1 MEIVIQYITNALSVG
16 GTYALLALGLAII
29 FGILGFINFAHG
41 EIMTICGY
49 ALFYA
54 LVSGGLPFW
63 IAVIIGVI
71 TAGAAAVAMERVAF
85 RPLRGANPM
94 VLLIAGFALSGALQT
109 AFLVFL
115 GERPKPVP
123 MPEYF
128 TGAIN
133 IGGVYIGVVQ
143 LISIIVTVVAVFSLN
158 LFLKRTKFGISLLAA
173 ADNFT
178 IARLMGI
185 RANAIFS
192 GTFAI
197 SGVLAGIAGVLWL
210 AQRGSVSSTMG
221 FTPLIKAFIATII
234 GGMGSLTGAVLGGFL
249 LGALEIIFQIILP
262 SEQLIFRDPIVLFF
276 LIAVLL
282 FRPGGL
288 IQEHKESIR

>member
-1 MEIVIQYITNALSVG
+1 MQIVFQYITNALSVG
-16 GTYALLALGLAII
+16 GIYALLALGLAII
-29 FGILGFINFAHG
+29 FGIMGFINFAHG

-54 LVSGGLPFW
+54 MIVGMPFW
-63 IAVIIGVI
+63 LTMIAGVLV
-71 TAGAAAVAMERVAF
+71 AGLAAIAIERIAF

-94 VLLIAGFALSGALQT
+94 TLLISGFALSGALQT
-109 AFLVFL
+109 GFLIFL
-115 GERPKPVP
+115 GERPKAVP
-123 MPEYF
+123 MPDYL

-133 IGGVYIGVVQ
+133 IGGIYIGIVQ
-143 LISIIVTVVAVFSLN
+143 LISIIVTVIAVVALN
-158 LFLKRTKFGISLLAA
+158 LFLNRTKFGISLLAA
-173 ADNFT
+173 ADDFS

-197 SGVLAGIAGVLWL
+197 SGILAGIAGVLWL

-221 FTPLIKAFIATII
+221 FTPMIKAFIATIV
-234 GGMGSLTGAVLGGFL
+234 GGLGSLSGAVLGGFL
-249 LGALEIIFQIILP
+249 LGALEVVFQVILP
-262 SEQLIFRDPIVLFF
+262 PEQLIFRDPIVLFF

-288 IQEHKESIR
+288 IRAQKESMK

>member
-1 MEIVIQYITNALSVG
+1 MEIAIQYITNALSVG
-16 GTYALLALGLAII
+16 GTYALLALGLAIV

-49 ALFYA
+49 VLFYA
-54 LVSGGLPFW
+54 MAIGLPFW
-63 IAVIIGVI
+63 VAIIIGVI
-71 TAGAAAVAMERVAF
+71 MAGVAAVVMERIAF

-94 VLLIAGFALSGALQT
+94 SLLIAGFALSGALQIS
-109 AFLVFL
+109 FLVFL

-128 TGAIN
+128 TGAIK
-133 IGGVYIGVVQ
+133 IGGIYIGVVQ
-143 LISIIVTVVAVFSLN
+143 VISIVVTIVAVYTLN

-173 ADNFT
+173 AEDFST
-178 IARLMGI
+178 ARLMGI

-197 SGVLAGIAGVLWL
+197 SGLLAGIAGVLWL
-210 AQRGSVSSTMG
+210 AQRGSVSYTMG

-249 LGALEIIFQIILP
+249 LGALEIGFQIILP

-288 IQEHKESIR
+288 IQEQKESIR